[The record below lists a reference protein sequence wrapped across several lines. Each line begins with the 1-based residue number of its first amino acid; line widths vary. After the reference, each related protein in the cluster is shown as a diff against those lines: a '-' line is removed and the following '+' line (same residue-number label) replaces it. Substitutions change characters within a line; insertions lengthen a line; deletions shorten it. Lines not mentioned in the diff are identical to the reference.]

1 MATMYPFGSGRGAN
15 QNYGLNNTT
24 VGNDPNWFR
33 SAGSVGHWNYEPQE
47 EETIVEDVVYPNAG
61 QTFPLDPNWQ
71 HQLRMQNI
79 DRGNINN
86 KWYDRIT
93 TPVMGIMRAV
103 GDKFKRSPEK
113 QAFYD
118 AVVGEQ
124 SLRPGQ
130 WTRGDYGG
138 NQYEVYQSP
147 TGLKVGSDIIGW
159 GEGYEK
165 NLDSMFGSKSIEEM
179 EDKKIDWAMNRIN
192 KGKAIS
198 QRLRTALTD
207 RGLIGGDQR
216 GDQRGDNN
224 WITSRNTGNY
234 NYGGTKT
241 YGPFTPQRT
250 NVPTHIGPTGQS
262 LHGGYRSD
270 RPDKSGSPDRGF
282 TNPGRGSYGPH
293 RAEGGRM
300 ASGGRVGL
308 RMGGDPTQWMETQE
322 TISPFQIQQE
332 EGVPMGLMASNP
344 DPMAEL
350 NEFSLQIFKK
360 PFDQLNDSE
369 RDILFEMMN
378 DQAFGPEPRPVG
390 DPYGTPQGEE
400 IVEEGIARLV

>member
-1 MATMYPFGSGRGAN
+1 MYPFGSGRGAN

-47 EETIVEDVVYPNAG
+47 EETIVEDVIYPNAG

-93 TPVMGIMRAV
+93 TPLMGIMRAV
-103 GDKFKRSPEK
+103 GDKFTRSPEK

-179 EDKKIDWAMNRIN
+179 EQNKLDWAQKRFEKLGRKGLGTRIFN
-192 KGKAIS
+192 QLAIH
-198 QRLRTALTD
+198 RPEVV
-207 RGLIGGDQR
+207 GG
-216 GDQRGDNN
+216 QRGDNN
-224 WITSRNTGNY
+224 WITRRNEGNY
-234 NYGGTKT
+234 TYGGTKT

-308 RMGGDPTQWMETQE
+308 RMGGDPTQWMSEQE
-322 TISPFQIQQE
+322 TITPFQLQQE
-332 EGVPMGLMASNP
+332 EGVPLGLTASAV
-344 DPMAEL
+344 DPMDALNDMSMDIFGKPLNLL
-350 NEFSLQIFKK
+350 NEEEYQMLI
-360 PFDQLNDSE
+360 D
-369 RDILFEMMN
+369 MAN
-378 DQAFGPEPRPVG
+378 DQARMG
-390 DPYGTPQGEE
+390 QGE
-400 IVEEGIARLV
+400 GLASLV

>member
-1 MATMYPFGSGRGAN
+1 MYPFGSGRGAN

-113 QAFYD
+113 LAFYD

-179 EDKKIDWAMNRIN
+179 EQKKIDWAMKRLDA
-192 KGKAIS
+192 GKRIS
-198 QRLRTALTD
+198 QRLRNALTD
-207 RGLIGGDQR
+207 RGLIDGS
-216 GDQRGDNN
+216 QRGDNN
-224 WITSRNTGNY
+224 WITRRNQGTY
-234 NYGGTKT
+234 NYGGTKD
-241 YGPFTPQRT
+241 YGPHRTTRT
-250 NVPTHIGPTGQS
+250 NVPSHIGPVDRHPGTRPS
-262 LHGGYRSD
+262 E

-282 TNPGRGSYGPH
+282 TNPGKGSYGPH
-293 RAEGGRM
+293 RKD
-300 ASGGRVGL
+300 GGRVGL
-308 RMGGDPTQWMETQE
+308 RMGGDPTQWMSEQE
-322 TISPFQIQQE
+322 TITPFQLQQE
-332 EGVPMGLMASNP
+332 EGVDMCLQASDDVNTRIL
-344 DPMAEL
+344 E
-350 NEFSLQIFKK
+350 N
-360 PFDQLNDSE
+360 
-369 RDILFEMMN
+369 LFEKYLDLGFSPAEAEKLAMEEFESMA
-378 DQAFGPEPRPVG
+378 QGP
-390 DPYGTPQGEE
+390 QEE
-400 IVEEGIARLV
+400 IVEEGIASLV

>member
-71 HQLRMQNI
+71 HQLRMQGI
-79 DRGNINN
+79 DRGNIDN
-86 KWYDRIT
+86 KWYNRIT
-93 TPVMGIMRAV
+93 TPVMGIMRAI
-103 GDKFKRSPEK
+103 GDKFQRSPEK

-159 GEGYEK
+159 GQGYEK

-179 EDKKIDWAMNRIN
+179 EQKKIDWAM
-192 KGKAIS
+192 K
-198 QRLRTALTD
+198 
-207 RGLIGGDQR
+207 
-216 GDQRGDNN
+216 
-224 WITSRNTGNY
+224 
-234 NYGGTKT
+234 
-241 YGPFTPQRT
+241 
-250 NVPTHIGPTGQS
+250 
-262 LHGGYRSD
+262 
-270 RPDKSGSPDRGF
+270 
-282 TNPGRGSYGPH
+282 
-293 RAEGGRM
+293 
-300 ASGGRVGL
+300 
-308 RMGGDPTQWMETQE
+308 
-322 TISPFQIQQE
+322 
-332 EGVPMGLMASNP
+332 
-344 DPMAEL
+344 
-350 NEFSLQIFKK
+350 
-360 PFDQLNDSE
+360 
-369 RDILFEMMN
+369 
-378 DQAFGPEPRPVG
+378 
-390 DPYGTPQGEE
+390 
-400 IVEEGIARLV
+400 